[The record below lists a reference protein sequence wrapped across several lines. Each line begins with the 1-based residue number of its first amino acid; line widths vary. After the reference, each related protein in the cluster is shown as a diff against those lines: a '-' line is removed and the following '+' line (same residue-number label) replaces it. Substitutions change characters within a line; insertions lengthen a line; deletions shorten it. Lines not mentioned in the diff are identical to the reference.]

1 MLKPEYRAVIIGLS
15 GIGAR
20 RPEEDEHLPVYGPMP
35 GSHAGA
41 YDRHPQTEVVAVCDL
56 REEALADFKSQWG
69 DVWPDV
75 RLYTDYRELL
85 QAEKPD
91 LVSVATSDHV
101 HADMTVAAAES
112 GARAILCEKPIATS
126 LEDADRMIA
135 AAEAN
140 GVLLSIEHTRRWNAS
155 YLKAREI
162 IRSGEI
168 GPLRTIVCEQFSRR
182 AMLFRNGTHLLDMI
196 CFYAE
201 ANPWWLVSELE
212 EGFEHF
218 TEYKGDGGKDP
229 AVDPYASAY
238 IRFDNGVRSFYNAY
252 KVDFPGSRFALTC
265 EDGTHRDFRPGRI
278 PDPGQ
283 VAFRVV
289 CVAHIVREIC
299 DGKSN
304 RGRGGTDPD
313 SGGGRR
319 SGLACTGGA
328 QDGGDHDGDPEVAPR
343 RELPGRFP
351 HVVRGGA
358 APAGS
363 IVGHSPFRKGLSK
376 GIRVSAVR
384 SYGYRLRGC
393 V

>member
-126 LEDADRMIA
+126 LEDADQMIA

-140 GVLLSIEHTRRWNAS
+140 GVLLSI
-155 YLKAREI
+155 
-162 IRSGEI
+162 
-168 GPLRTIVCEQFSRR
+168 EQFSRR

-238 IRFDNGVRSFYNAY
+238 IRFDNGVRAFYNAY

-265 EDGTHRDFRPGRI
+265 EDGRI
-278 PDPGQ
+278 
-283 VAFRVV
+283 
-289 CVAHIVREIC
+289 EIS
-299 DGKSN
+299 DQGASLI
-304 RGRGGTDPD
+304 RGRSHFESSASPIL
-313 SGGGRR
+313 SGKYAMENQTAAVAELIRI
-319 SGLACTGGA
+319 LEE
-328 QDGGDHDGDPEVAPR
+328 GGDLVSPA
-343 RELPGRFP
+343 REARKTVEIMMGILKSHHGGNCRVDFP
-351 HVVRGGA
+351 M
-358 APAGS
+358 S
-363 IVGHSPFRKGLSK
+363 
-376 GIRVSAVR
+376 
-384 SYGYRLRGC
+384 
-393 V
+393 